1 MTPKLKKVD
10 IMKFFASRN
19 EVKSYNNFMF
29 IKFSIF
35 QYIPKLA
42 MRNKTNLI
50 IHKL

>member
-1 MTPKLKKVD
+1 MD
-10 IMKFFASRN
+10 AIKFFASGN
-19 EVKSYNNFMF
+19 EVKSYKNFMF
-29 IKFSIF
+29 IKFSMF

>member
-1 MTPKLKKVD
+1 MD
-10 IMKFFASRN
+10 AIKFFASGN
-19 EVKSYNNFMF
+19 EVKCNKYFML